1 MPFYMLHPKEV
12 EATQRQKNAIVV
24 DLRDG
29 VEYHKWHYRN
39 AVWMPYCE
47 SENWLN
53 RFYRQRTY
61 ILYCDYGNISLLAAR
76 KLAQR
81 NITAYTVIGGAKEL
95 KRYTIQP
102 AKC

>member
-29 VEYHKWHYRN
+29 VEYYKWHYRN

-95 KRYTIQP
+95 KRYTI
-102 AKC
+102 